1 VCRIIGVEN
10 DWGVVDGYSY
20 KVVPMSDPLF
30 KCDVWHMNTTPD
42 DELANMQKQE
52 LRVWVRSRNDE
63 YCHARDHPNPQ
74 TPIESASIVCVP
86 MLCNTRDVKAGDQLF
101 CKSIIGVPRNHDTG
115 DAPRATLGVSSE
127 YPVPVSI
134 TAAGHRRNV
143 AFPHWG
149 SPKRRRIEW

>member
-1 VCRIIGVEN
+1 MDNQPIV
-10 DWGVVDGYSY
+10 
-20 KVVPMSDPLF
+20 
-30 KCDVWHMNTTPD
+30 
-42 DELANMQKQE
+42 
-52 LRVWVRSRNDE
+52 
-63 YCHARDHPNPQ
+63 Q
-74 TPIESASIVCVP
+74 TPIDSTSIVYVP
-86 MLCNTRDVKAGDQLF
+86 MLCNTKDVKAGDQLF

-143 AFPHWG
+143 ALPRWG